1 MAEMAEA
8 LVAVTVDGQTV
19 RVARGSSV
27 VAAVAQA
34 AKAAKTPDRSA
45 GAAVVTRRSVSGA
58 LRGPLCGMGVCQECR
73 VSIDGVPHRLAC
85 QTLCVDGMTVRTGR
99 TEP

>member
-27 VAAVAQA
+27 VAAVA
-34 AKAAKTPDRSA
+34 KAAN
-45 GAAVVTRRSVSGA
+45 GATSPNRAVVTRRSVSGT
-58 LRGPLCGMGVCQECR
+58 LRGPMCGMGVCQECR
-73 VSIDGVPHRLAC
+73 VTIDGVPHRLAC
-85 QTLCVDGMTVRTGR
+85 QTLCADGMTVRTGR